1 MLRVPHCGRSVR
13 RKNFKTRTAV
23 SRLALSI
30 GQVVPDD
37 FQEALLVFQF
47 QRTQGRVV
55 RTVPFTQ
62 RAAEDCAYG

>member
-1 MLRVPHCGRSVR
+1 M
-13 RKNFKTRTAV
+13 
-23 SRLALSI
+23 SI

-37 FQEALLVFQF
+37 FQGALLVFQF